1 MASSFVAVVLLRIL
15 DTASEEAKLYLLEYF
30 SNVVFS
36 SVNGYLKE
44 STTTCC
50 SAVAPCDAPR

>member
-1 MASSFVAVVLLRIL
+1 MASSFVVVVLLRIL

-36 SVNGYLKE
+36 SVNGYPPIL
-44 STTTCC
+44 SL
-50 SAVAPCDAPR
+50 SPSPVSRG